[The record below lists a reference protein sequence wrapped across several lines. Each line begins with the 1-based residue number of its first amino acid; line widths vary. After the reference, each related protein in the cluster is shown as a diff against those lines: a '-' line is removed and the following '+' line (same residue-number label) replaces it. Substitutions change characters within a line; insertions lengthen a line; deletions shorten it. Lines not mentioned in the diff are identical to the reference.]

1 MTRASGV
8 WARVAPVLVLAA
20 LVAGSACTNEAGA
33 PGDAPTG
40 AACVT
45 DHDCGAGQVCGADG
59 ACSLPVG
66 DPSDDPNGDDPPGDD
81 PPADDP
87 PPADPPGDDPPAD
100 DPPADPPPTD
110 PPAPPTPGSGR
121 LVVTAGPE
129 LVDALPGCGCTAPAP
144 AANVDLSY
152 GVAGDL
158 CGKPAGSLE
167 CGVDGPGCRCSV
179 GPGLGDALWGA
190 GRAEE
195 PRQPGETWIIDE
207 QIVHESGADG
217 TFVVH
222 AALADDC
229 LLSPG
234 SLALSTNYACCL
246 LDCDGTLGNACFDY
260 SQGGLS
266 CATFC
271 EAEATFATNADC
283 MARGPTPVRVRL
295 DDGTAPREW
304 CVTLTD
310 GEAVDVVTVRRAN
323 GNFAVVSVDGRAQ
336 EIVPGA
342 PCG

>member
-1 MTRASGV
+1 MTRGV
-8 WARVAPVLVLAA
+8 ATSAVAPILLLAS
-20 LVAGSACTNEAGA
+20 LAGAGACTSDAHA
-33 PGDAPTG
+33 PGDAPIG

-45 DHDCGAGQVCGADG
+45 DRDCGVGQVCGADG
-59 ACSLPVG
+59 ACSLPVDG
-66 DPSDDPNGDDPPGDD
+66 PPSDQPPADDPPADDPPVDDPPPADPPGED

-87 PPADPPGDDPPAD
+87 PPA
-100 DPPADPPPTD
+100 D

-129 LVDALPGCGCTAPAP
+129 LVDALPGCGCTANAP
-144 AANVDLSY
+144 AGNVDLSY

-158 CGKPAGSLE
+158 CGKPSGSLE
-167 CGVDGPGCRCSV
+167 CGVEGPGCRCSI

-195 PRQPGETWIIDE
+195 PRQPDETWIIDE
-207 QIVHESGADG
+207 QIVHEGGADG

-260 SQGGLS
+260 SQGGMS

-271 EAEATFATNADC
+271 QAEATFATNADC
-283 MARGPTPVRVRL
+283 MARGPTPVRVSV
-295 DDGTAPREW
+295 DDGAAAREW
-304 CVTLTD
+304 CVTLAD
-310 GEAVDVVTVRRAN
+310 GEAIDAVTTRRTN
-323 GNFAVVSVDGRAQ
+323 GNFSVVAVDPRAV

-342 PCG
+342 ACP